1 MVIKNFVVFEGI
13 DGSGTSTQIKLL
25 AKNFPQDK
33 VFVSAEPTSKE
44 TGLFLRKMLRKEF
57 SVSEITASY
66 LFAAD
71 RAEHIFGKDGVIEQ
85 TKLGKVA
92 LSDRYFFSSL
102 AYQSVSCGKK
112 IPQIVNSPFPLP
124 QVLFFFRI
132 DPKISIER
140 VTNRGETKEIYEK
153 LDFQQKTAALY
164 ESVIDEYRTLKGCG
178 MTIIDVDASKS
189 IEEIS
194 QFILKTINNLN
205 IKPINIV

>member
-1 MVIKNFVVFEGI
+1 MILKNFVVFEGI

-25 AKNFPQDK
+25 AQNFPHDK

-44 TGLFLRKMLRKEF
+44 TGLFLRRMLKKDF

-85 TKLGKVA
+85 TKLGKLA

-102 AYQSVSCGKK
+102 AYQSVSCGKE
-112 IPQIVNSPFPLP
+112 IPQIINSPFPLP
-124 QVLFFFRI
+124 QLLFFFRI
-132 DPKISIER
+132 DPEISIKR
-140 VTNRGETKEIYEK
+140 VASRGETQEIYEK
-153 LDFQQKTAALY
+153 LDFQKKTAKLY
-164 ESVIDEYRTLKGCG
+164 ESVIDEYRGQKGLG

-189 IEEIS
+189 IEEIKD
-194 QFILKTINNLN
+194 FILKTINNLN
-205 IKPINIV
+205 IKPII